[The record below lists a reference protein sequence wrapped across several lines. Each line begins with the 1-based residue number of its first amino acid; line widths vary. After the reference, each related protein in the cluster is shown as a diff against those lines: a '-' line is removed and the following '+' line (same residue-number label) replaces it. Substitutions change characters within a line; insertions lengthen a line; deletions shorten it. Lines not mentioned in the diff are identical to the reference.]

1 MKLNLIDLVES
12 PNCSF
17 CQEAVE
23 TSEHLLFSCRV
34 SSEFWKHVL
43 SWLRDNDVHV
53 DTIYESDVIFGKF
66 DIVQDYIIINHILL
80 LAKYYIHCR
89 KCVVP
94 ENIQTPTTEGISNRT
109 PPPLRIFHFH
119 KDTLTPHPS
128 GISIEILP
136 TPHTLWKVFFFL

>member
-1 MKLNLIDLVES
+1 MKLNLIGLVES

-23 TSEHLLFSCRV
+23 TSKHLLFSCRV
-34 SSEFWKHVL
+34 SSEFWKHAL

-89 KCVVP
+89 KCNNSVP
-94 ENIQTPTTEGISNRT
+94 TIRGFIARARRVFNLELHIAREKNK
-109 PPPLRIFHFH
+109 LFHFQ
-119 KDTLTPHPS
+119 KWEKLTYTH
-128 GISIEILP
+128 
-136 TPHTLWKVFFFL
+136 WFVKN